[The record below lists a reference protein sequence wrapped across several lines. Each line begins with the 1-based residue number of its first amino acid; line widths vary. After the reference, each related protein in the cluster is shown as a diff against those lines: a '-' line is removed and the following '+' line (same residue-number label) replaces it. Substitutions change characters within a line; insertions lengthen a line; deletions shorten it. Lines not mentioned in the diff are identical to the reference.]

1 MKSKLLSLKI
11 TIKENYSL
19 LKSGTNKMFKEL
31 SNSKIN
37 KKQLANILT
46 FSRLITPLI
55 TLIIS
60 IIAIITGLYPL
71 FIISGIIAGL
81 GAITDALDGHVSR
94 ITKST
99 SEYGKL
105 LDQISDKV
113 FVGIIGINL
122 LFFNINYILSIV
134 GEIIISVVNLYY
146 KSKYSTLKIN
156 STLIGK
162 IKETPL
168 FLSLALGYLSPINST
183 FMTISNIS
191 ILVAFIFQIATIESY
206 IISNNL
212 KIKK

>member
-55 TLIIS
+55 TLITS
-60 IIAIITGLYPL
+60 IIAIITRLYPL

>member
-1 MKSKLLSLKI
+1 MKSKLSSLKI
-11 TIKENYSL
+11 TIKDNYSF

-31 SNSKIN
+31 SNSNTN
-37 KKQLANILT
+37 KKQIANILT

-55 TLIIS
+55 TLITS

-81 GAITDALDGHVSR
+81 GAITDALDGHISR

-134 GEIIISVVNLYY
+134 GEIIISVVNIYY
-146 KSKYSTLKIN
+146 KSKYPTLKIN

-212 KIKK
+212 KI

>member
-55 TLIIS
+55 TLITS
-60 IIAIITGLYPL
+60 IIAIITGLYTL

-99 SEYGKL
+99 CEYGKL

>member
-55 TLIIS
+55 TLITS
-60 IIAIITGLYPL
+60 IIAIITRLYPL

-81 GAITDALDGHVSR
+81 GAITDALDGHISR

>member
-11 TIKENYSL
+11 TIKDNYSF

-31 SNSKIN
+31 SNSNTN
-37 KKQLANILT
+37 KKQIANILT

-55 TLIIS
+55 TLITS

-81 GAITDALDGHVSR
+81 GAITDALDGHISR

-134 GEIIISVVNLYY
+134 GEIIISVVNVYY
-146 KSKYSTLKIN
+146 KSKYPTLKIN